1 MNKKIILASAS
12 PRRRELLSQIG
23 LDFEVVVSETE
34 EKITSTEPAKVVE
47 ELSAQ
52 KAEAVWE
59 KLCSMTASQGSVTNA
74 ERLEEGSGVSRT
86 DEGSKVFDPEQKS
99 GESTITDIIVLGA
112 DTVVACDG
120 KILGKPAD
128 TEAAAAMLTMLQGR
142 GHEVYTGVTILY
154 EENGE
159 RKTLTFHEKT
169 TVHFYPMT
177 DAQIREYVATGDPM
191 DKAGAYGIQG
201 LCARYI
207 SGIAGDYNNVV
218 GLPVGRVYQE
228 LHGLQTV
235 L

>member
-12 PRRRELLSQIG
+12 PRRRELLTQIG

-74 ERLEEGSGVSRT
+74 ERLDEGSGVSRT
-86 DEGSKVFDPEQKS
+86 DEGSEVFEPEQTS
-99 GESTITDIIVLGA
+99 GESTMAGSVVLGA

-169 TVHFYPMT
+169 IVHFYPMT

-201 LCARYI
+201 FCARYI
-207 SGIAGDYNNVV
+207 RGIEGDYNNVV

-228 LHGLQTV
+228 LHGLQIV
-235 L
+235 

>member
-86 DEGSKVFDPEQKS
+86 DEGSEVYDPEQKS
-99 GESTITDIIVLGA
+99 GETTITDIIVLGA

-128 TEAAAAMLTMLQGR
+128 TEAAVAMLTMLQGR

-154 EENGE
+154 EENSE

-169 TVHFYPMT
+169 IVHFYPMT

-207 SGIAGDYNNVV
+207 SGIVGDYNNVV

-235 L
+235 

>member
-12 PRRRELLSQIG
+12 PRRRELLTQIG

-59 KLCSMTASQGSVTNA
+59 KLASMTASQGLVINA
-74 ERLEEGSGVSRT
+74 ERLDEGSGVSRT
-86 DEGSKVFDPEQKS
+86 DEGSEVCAPKQKS
-99 GESTITDIIVLGA
+99 GETIMAEAIVLGA
-112 DTVVACDG
+112 DTVVASDG
-120 KILGKPAD
+120 KILGKPKD
-128 TEAAAAMLTMLQGR
+128 TEDAARMLTMLQGR

-154 EENGE
+154 EEDG
-159 RKTLTFHEKT
+159 KKKALTFHEKT

-177 DAQIREYVATGDPM
+177 EEQIREYVATGDPM

-201 LCARYI
+201 FCARYI
-207 SGIAGDYNNVV
+207 RGIEGDYNNVV
-218 GLPVGRVYQE
+218 GLPAGRVYQE
-228 LHGLQTV
+228 LYGLQTV
-235 L
+235 

>member
-59 KLCSMTASQGSVTNA
+59 KLFSMMASQGSVTDA

-86 DEGSKVFDPEQKS
+86 DESSEGFDPEQTS
-99 GESTITDIIVLGA
+99 GETTITDNVVLGA

-207 SGIAGDYNNVV
+207 SGIVGDYNNVV

-235 L
+235 

>member
-59 KLCSMTASQGSVTNA
+59 KLCSMTTSQGSVTNA
-74 ERLEEGSGVSRT
+74 ERLEEGPGVSRT

-128 TEAAAAMLTMLQGR
+128 TEAAVAMLTMLQGR

-207 SGIAGDYNNVV
+207 SGIVGDYNNVV

-235 L
+235 

>member
-12 PRRRELLSQIG
+12 PRRRELLTQIG
-23 LDFEVVVSETE
+23 LDFDVVVSETE
-34 EKITSTEPAKVVE
+34 EKINSTEPAEVVE

-52 KAEAVWE
+52 KA
-59 KLCSMTASQGSVTNA
+59 
-74 ERLEEGSGVSRT
+74 
-86 DEGSKVFDPEQKS
+86 
-99 GESTITDIIVLGA
+99 
-112 DTVVACDG
+112 
-120 KILGKPAD
+120 
-128 TEAAAAMLTMLQGR
+128 EAAAAMLTMLQGR

-201 LCARYI
+201 FCARYI
-207 SGIAGDYNNVV
+207 RGIEGDYNNVV

-228 LHGLQTV
+228 LHGLRLV
-235 L
+235 